1 MKNLIVF
8 CGKSASGK
16 DTYLNLLT
24 QDEYKDLW
32 KKEISSVVSCTTR
45 PKRDNEIDGKDY
57 YFITKEEMLEK
68 LVRDEMYEITEFNNW
83 FYGTPRS
90 SIKED
95 KINIG
100 IFNPE
105 GIKILSEEYT
115 NDLKILCVYFKTD
128 DKTRLMR
135 SLAREKS
142 PDVHEILR
150 RFFTDEKDFK
160 SFERSDVFKNKDI
173 KILEID
179 SGNTERIS
187 NNIDKI
193 ILTAQKFFDFS

>member
-32 KKEISSVVSCTTR
+32 KKEISPVVSCTTR

-115 NDLKILCVYFKTD
+115 NDL
-128 DKTRLMR
+128 
-135 SLAREKS
+135 
-142 PDVHEILR
+142 
-150 RFFTDEKDFK
+150 
-160 SFERSDVFKNKDI
+160 
-173 KILEID
+173 ILE
-179 SGNTERIS
+179 SGKLS
-187 NNIDKI
+187 FKDKI
-193 ILTAQKFFDFS
+193 KKICIGDNITELSINSDDAVIIPKMATDKLVS

>member
-1 MKNLIVF
+1 MEQKKLIALF
-8 CGKSASGK
+8 GPSGCGK
-16 DTYLNLLT
+16 DTIKKNILNNNLN
-24 QDEYKDLW
+24 W
-32 KKEISSVVSCTTR
+32 NNIIPCTTR
-45 PKRDNEIDGKDY
+45 PKRANEKDGVNY
-57 YFITKEEMLEK
+57 YFLTNEEFTSSVLNGEMLEAA
-68 LVRDEMYEITEFNNW
+68 EFNNW

-95 KINIG
+95 IINIG

-150 RFFTDEKDFK
+150 RVFTDEKDFK

-187 NNIDKI
+187 NNIEKI